1 MNGFLSLLMK
11 ILYFVIVFGIIILLA
26 YFCTRVI
33 GKRVSG
39 NSGKYMRIV
48 DTLFMGA
55 DRTLL
60 IVKVKDEYLLM
71 SSSGRGIE
79 TVKTLDG
86 FIEEPAGSGSG
97 FEGYLNNCSGWKL
110 SKRGLPGFFQK
121 RKSGEDDMYDE

>member
-1 MNGFLSLLMK
+1 MNGFLSVLMK

-26 YFCTRVI
+26 YFSTKVI

-79 TVKTLDG
+79 TVKELDG
-86 FIEEPAGSGSG
+86 FKEEPAGTGSG
-97 FEGYLNNCSGWKL
+97 FEEYLNNYSGWKL
-110 SKRGLPGFFQK
+110 SKGGFPGFFRK
-121 RKSGEDDMYDE
+121 RRSGGDDTYDE